1 MDLLDIATPARGIFT
16 LDVFLRGILV
26 DRFSDDNLIVN
37 RGRTNVSRL
46 VGGDVTGLSVTK
58 IGFGTNGTAA
68 APGNTALVAPYVKN
82 LDGKT
87 YPDDY
92 SVLFNFSLG
101 ANEANGLQIQEF
113 GLLTSSGL
121 LHARKVRGGVL
132 VKDSDLSLTGTWQ
145 LIY

>member
-1 MDLLDIATPARGIFT
+1 MNLRDIALPARGIFS
-16 LDVFLRGILV
+16 LDVFLRGVLV
-26 DRFSDDNLIVN
+26 DRFCDDNLIVN
-37 RGRTNVSRL
+37 RGRTNVTRL
-46 VGGDVTGLSVTK
+46 IGGDVAGLSVAK

-68 APGNTALVAPYVKN
+68 APGNTALTGAFVKN
-82 LDGKT
+82 LDSKS

-92 SVLFNFSLG
+92 SVLFNFSLA

-113 GLLTSSGL
+113 GLLTASGL

>member
-1 MDLLDIATPARGIFT
+1 MNLLDVSPPPRGIFT
-16 LDVFLRGILV
+16 LNVFWRGLL
-26 DRFSDDNLIVN
+26 DDQFTDDNLIVN

-46 VGGDVTGLSVTK
+46 VGGDVAGLSVTK
-58 IGFGTNGTAA
+58 IGYGTNGTPAA
-68 APGNTALVAPYVKN
+68 HGNTVLASPYVKA

-101 ANEANGLQIQEF
+101 ANEANGMQIKEF
-113 GLLTSSGL
+113 GLLTASGL